1 MHETNTV
8 PYRLHLYKQKLF
20 FKSKNDGVKK
30 ESNRN
35 KKFIKETKYRCEL
48 AKKKK
53 TISKF
58 ESKPIEMIKSDN
70 KN

>member
-1 MHETNTV
+1 MR
-8 PYRLHLYKQKLF
+8 PILYHIDYIYINREKLF
-20 FKSKNDGVKK
+20 LKSKNDRVKK

-48 AKKKK
+48 AEK

-58 ESKPIEMIKSDN
+58 KSRPVEMIQSDN